1 MNANL
6 IGHRVKYL
14 REKRSL
20 TQENLADL
28 LGIKD
33 RQTVS
38 AIENGARKVSADEL
52 LILIEKLNASLE
64 FFTDP
69 FMLVGEGKFSWR
81 TSEPDLESLESFES
95 KAGCWLAMFRELAM
109 QTNYEFPLLRR
120 RLGLTKSST
129 YEEAMRA
136 GERFAAE
143 FKLGDVPAARLRE
156 VMEKELG
163 ILVLMVDT
171 EEGISGV
178 ACSLPNLDAVLV
190 SRRESIG
197 RRHFDLAHEL
207 FHLLTWDAM
216 PPERLENLARSKKSR
231 TEQLADSFASALLM
245 PTTVLG
251 SEKDWGDL
259 DDAKLITRLNSRAK
273 SLEVS
278 ALALKWRLVALKW
291 LKKSQA
297 DSLSD
302 LALRNN
308 GCMDMR
314 RKQPPLFSKMFM
326 EVIGLG
332 IESGCVSVR
341 KVASV
346 LDATIDD
353 LVKLFEDY
361 EIDCPFDL

>member
-52 LILIEKLNASLE
+52 LILIKKLNASLE

-81 TSEPDLESLESFES
+81 TSEPDLRSLESFES

-120 RLGLTKSST
+120 RLGLAKSST

-136 GERFAAE
+136 GERFATE
-143 FKLGDVPAARLRE
+143 FKLGDAPATRLRE

-178 ACSLPNLDAVLV
+178 ACSLPNLDAV
-190 SRRESIG
+190 SGFPAREYWAAGILTWHTSC
-197 RRHFDLAHEL
+197 

-231 TEQLADSFASALLM
+231 TEQLADSFCGRIADANYCVRLGKKTGAIWMM
-245 PTTVLG
+245 P
-251 SEKDWGDL
+251 S
-259 DDAKLITRLNSRAK
+259 
-273 SLEVS
+273 
-278 ALALKWRLVALKW
+278 
-291 LKKSQA
+291 
-297 DSLSD
+297 
-302 LALRNN
+302 
-308 GCMDMR
+308 
-314 RKQPPLFSKMFM
+314 
-326 EVIGLG
+326 
-332 IESGCVSVR
+332 
-341 KVASV
+341 
-346 LDATIDD
+346 
-353 LVKLFEDY
+353 
-361 EIDCPFDL
+361 